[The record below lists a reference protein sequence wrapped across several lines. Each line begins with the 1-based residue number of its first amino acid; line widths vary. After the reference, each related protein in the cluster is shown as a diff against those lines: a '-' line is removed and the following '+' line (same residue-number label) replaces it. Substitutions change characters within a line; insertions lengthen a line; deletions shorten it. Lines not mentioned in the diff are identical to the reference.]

1 MLLARIASRRVPKK
15 HYPFE
20 CEATHIGLVRVA
32 LSPRRGSS
40 ANGDNPMHGT
50 FERSRDTGDKNVYP
64 GWGIG
69 FLAIAAS
76 VAVTLAA
83 MAIAQPAGSNWIAEA
98 AQAEFTSDVTVPE
111 AAPLQLARPAR
122 QIRHPEAH

>member
-1 MLLARIASRRVPKK
+1 
-15 HYPFE
+15 
-20 CEATHIGLVRVA
+20 
-32 LSPRRGSS
+32 
-40 ANGDNPMHGT
+40 MHGT

-76 VAVTLAA
+76 VAVTLVA

-98 AQAEFTSDVTVPE
+98 AQAEFLGNIAAPE
-111 AAPLQLARPAR
+111 AAPIQLARPASETR
-122 QIRHPEAH
+122 SARAN